1 MRTPLLALIAGYGC
15 GVQPDAAGPERRIFE
30 PGQAPVADT
39 ASAPGSADTASEPD
53 SDLRPPERRVCEG
66 FTASVLETHAG
77 LMGDL
82 PGELA
87 RLALPGPGLGVGDV
101 NGDGHLDVVLARPG
115 APALLWEGDGRGH
128 LHRSERVLPVGDTVA
143 LGLLNK
149 DDRLDIILAG
159 SGADVSLLSQPDDS
173 FRVEPLPQADRHTTS
188 VTIFDADGDG
198 DLDLFVPRHRW
209 PADLEVLEEEGWD
222 GDGHA
227 LLLNDGTGHF
237 SVDRR
242 SLGAISRSLAFQ
254 GAAVDVDLDG
264 DLDLYINNDF
274 GPWTHPNGTLENDGT
289 GGFSLRS
296 GDGTQLSMFGMGT
309 SVADPSGDG
318 WPDLVVSNIGNLALL
333 QSLGDG
339 TFVEAAAAHNL
350 VAFHDGQHIASW
362 GSRFVDLDGDGAD
375 DLALAYSTVPSASP
389 EPSPGEG
396 TGLGGATPD
405 RDRDQRD
412 LLLLRDPVA
421 EGFVSAA
428 AAGHAVTAF
437 EGRHGTKAVVT
448 ADLDADGRPELLKVG
463 YSVGFDDLVLRS
475 YTLTGGCGPGVTLRF
490 PLDARHIGATV
501 VATVDGQS
509 TTRWMLPATT
519 YGASAPEVYVGLGA
533 AGWAENLQVI
543 DRSGEVTDLSGTAAG
558 AMIQLGSP
566 VD

>member
-1 MRTPLLALIAGYGC
+1 MRTHLLALIAGC
-15 GVQPDAAGPERRIFE
+15 GVQPDAAGPGHGVHGAGAGRGEDTAE
-30 PGQAPVADT
+30 AGGAADT
-39 ASAPGSADTASEPD
+39 AGEDG
-53 SDLRPPERRVCEG
+53 SDLLPPERRVCEA
-66 FTASVLETHAG
+66 FTASVLETHEG
-77 LMGDL
+77 LMG
-82 PGELA
+82 EITEAQA

-115 APALLWEGDGRGH
+115 APALLWEGDGTGH

-149 DDRLDIILAG
+149 DDHLDIVLAG
-159 SGADVSLLSQPDDS
+159 IGEDVSLLSQPDGS
-173 FRVEPLPQADRHTTS
+173 FRVAPLPQAGRHTTS
-188 VTIFDADGDG
+188 VTLFDADGDG
-198 DLDLFVPRHRW
+198 DLDLFAPRHRW
-209 PADLEVLEEEGWD
+209 PADLELLEAEGWD

-296 GDGTQLSMFGMGT
+296 GDGAELAMFGMGT

-318 WPDLVVSNIGNLALL
+318 WPDLLVSNIGNLALL
-333 QSLGDG
+333 QSMGDG

-350 VAFHDGQHIASW
+350 VEFHDGQHIASW

-375 DLALAYSTVPSASP
+375 DLALGYSTVPNAAP
-389 EPSPGEG
+389 ERSPGEVPG
-396 TGLGGATPD
+396 SGGAETE
-405 RDRDQRD
+405 RDRGQRD
-412 LLLLRDPVA
+412 LLLLRDPA
-421 EGFVSAA
+421 AGGFVSAS
-428 AAGHAVTAF
+428 AAGNAVTAF
-437 EGRHGTKAVVT
+437 EGLHGTKAVVT

-463 YSVGFDDLVLRS
+463 YSVDFDDLVLRS
-475 YTLTGGCGPGVTLRF
+475 YTLTGGCGPGITLRF

-501 VATVDGQS
+501 VATVDGQT

-519 YGASAPEVYVGLGA
+519 YGGSAPEVYVGLGA
-533 AGWAENLQVI
+533 AGWAEHLQI
-543 DRSGEVTDLSGTAAG
+543 TDQTGEVTDLSGAAAG
-558 AMIQLGSP
+558 AVLRLGSP
-566 VD
+566 AE